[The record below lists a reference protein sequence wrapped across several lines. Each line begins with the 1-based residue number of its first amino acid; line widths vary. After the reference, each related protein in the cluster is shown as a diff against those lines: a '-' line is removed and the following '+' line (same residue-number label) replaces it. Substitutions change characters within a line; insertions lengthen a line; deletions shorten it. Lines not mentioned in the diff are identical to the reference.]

1 MVSDTREVLLCG
13 QLQEGLRY
21 EIVKSPVVS
30 YIRSYK
36 ELCTAAHNEEKRLT
50 GLAKRQN
57 YARRLPSDFKRRNTP
72 GNSIN
77 PRPNM

>member
-50 GLAKRQN
+50 GLAK
-57 YARRLPSDFKRRNTP
+57 
-72 GNSIN
+72 
-77 PRPNM
+77 